1 MIFEQLITSFIAAAA
16 FVVIFNAPKNT
27 LIKCGIVG
35 MIGWVIYFMIT
46 SYSVDI
52 VPATLIASF
61 FVAIVSQF
69 FAKKYKTP
77 IIIFNVAGII
87 PLVPGGMAYDA
98 MRNFVENDYNV
109 AISLAAKAFLISGS
123 IALGI
128 VFAEVVNQL
137 LRKTTIAAR
146 MESK

>member
-137 LRKTTIAAR
+137 LRKTTTAAR